1 MIELELDKV
10 TGVAKIKLIF
20 PLEKKNFSKIV
31 KIIDSYIKDNGNLK
45 GLIIY
50 SEHFPRWKNF
60 KAILSHVKFVENHH
74 KNIRKI
80 AAITHSQVLNIVFDL
95 IQPLLKADLRH
106 YDFNKA
112 DDALTWILSS

>member
-1 MIELELDKV
+1 MIELELDKK
-10 TGVAKIKLIF
+10 TGIAKIKPIF
-20 PLEKKNFSKIV
+20 PLEKKDFSKIV
-31 KIIDSYIKDNGNLK
+31 KVIDPYIKDNGNLK

-60 KAILSHVKFVENHH
+60 KAMLSHVKFVKNHH

-80 AAITHSQVLNIVFDL
+80 AAITHSKVLNILFDF
-95 IQPLLKADLRH
+95 IQPFLKADVRH

-112 DDALTWILSS
+112 DDAITWILSS